1 MGEFFG
7 KYIGIVGILALLFA
21 IAYVVAPFTGT
32 VLPSGFTELLSLFVG
47 FYVARNGK
55 NIITDVRRGL

>member
-21 IAYVVAPFTGT
+21 IAYVVAPFTNT
-32 VLPSGFTELLSLFVG
+32 VLPAGFTELLSLFVG
-47 FYVARNGK
+47 FYVARNGPK
-55 NIITDVRRGL
+55 VVSGVRGGP